1 MVFHAIRLVARS
13 PSVSIAAQGFFL
25 RLIPLVD
32 SASLCSTWSIAR
44 VAERLNLSQSS
55 VKRYRAE
62 LLAIGALEKRSGWYI
77 IPEHNDRLKYD
88 TSVSYLTPEQTDR
101 LKSDTNTV
109 SDLTLSNN
117 YRSSLSS
124 TFLAAAATRARERN
138 SFSFPKRF
146 LPSFGERKPTHH
158 FEQSAWSTAWST
170 ALGEAWSFAEWTSYV
185 CPYLDTDEQS
195 ELFYVLVG
203 KKTPSLAFATAVVN
217 RIVSGRR
224 TPANRG
230 RVPVDVGEFSDCL
243 E

>member
-25 RLIPLVD
+25 RLIPLID
-32 SASLCSTWSIAR
+32 STSLCTTWSIAR

-62 LLAIGALEKRSGWYI
+62 LLAIGALEKRSGWYLL
-77 IPEHNDRLKYD
+77 PEHNDRVKSD
-88 TSVSYLTPEQTDR
+88 TLVSDLTHEHNDSTR
-101 LKSDTNTV
+101 SDTNTV
-109 SDLTLSNN
+109 SDLALYNN

-124 TFLAAAATRARERN
+124 TFLAAAATRAREKN

-146 LPSFGERKPTHH
+146 LPSFGARKPSHP
-158 FEQSAWSTAWST
+158 FEYADWSNAWSS
-170 ALGEAWSFAEWTSYV
+170 ALGEAWSFPDWTSYV
-185 CPYLDTDEQS
+185 CPYLDADEQS